1 MSTRFQQ
8 WLLFFSVAASLFVLL
23 LQHFQTRNT
32 KWYLLCSLGVFT
44 SQARC
49 CSLQNRITF
58 VGFTSAAERVLM
70 QRCQDAKATT
80 NRTQEKRKEDWKDK
94 QQKSDAKQIIQMLS
108 IYRYCVSV
116 NSALLT
122 IHYNGWQRLKFQLAI
137 PLTAVVELLPEFKK
151 IIQIESFDCCVLL
164 ANNILF
170 IFFKYLKFLEQ

>member
-1 MSTRFQQ
+1 
-8 WLLFFSVAASLFVLL
+8 
-23 LQHFQTRNT
+23 
-32 KWYLLCSLGVFT
+32 
-44 SQARC
+44 
-49 CSLQNRITF
+49 
-58 VGFTSAAERVLM
+58 
-70 QRCQDAKATT
+70 
-80 NRTQEKRKEDWKDK
+80 
-94 QQKSDAKQIIQMLS
+94 MLS

-122 IHYNGWQRLKFQLAI
+122 IRYSGWQRLKFQLAI